1 MNKVAAFA
9 LRRKNSIL
17 SMSEKRFCPPQ
28 PLRFWITPAYAGKS
42 CAEQARRF
50 HLRDHPPRMRGKGA
64 SGIVCDFVHG
74 ITPTCAGK
82 SPAIMVCSLEYW
94 GSPPRVRGKAYS
106 KVKPDEYMGITPAYA
121 GKSAGLSTF
130 WSRNQDHPRVCGEKP
145 QKGLQRP
152 ITLGSPPRM
161 RGKENGAVYYNVD
174 WRITPA
180 CAGKRPPA
188 FQHLELDWDH
198 PRVCGEKSIGV
209 QNFRKFQGSPPRVR
223 GKEIEANRDAIAHR
237 ITPACAGKSAAAVSF
252 CAFCWDHPRV
262 CGEKKLIVFGQ
273 TRFSG
278 SPPRVRGKEPMITLK
293 DVRGRITPACA
304 GKRQSTHECCK
315 QAQDHPRVCGEKR
328 MGKALIFNVLGSPPR
343 VRGKGQHRSIQ

>member
-198 PRVCGEKSIGV
+198 PRVCGEKEYDAQIGDDIEGSPPRV
-209 QNFRKFQGSPPRVR
+209 RGKVHRRTEFQEIPGITPACAGKRNRSEPGRHRPQDHPRVCGEKCCSGFFLCILLGSPPRVR
-223 GKEIEANRDAIAHR
+223 GKETDCVWSDPFFG
-237 ITPACAGKSAAAVSF
+237 ITPACAGKRTNDYF
-252 CAFCWDHPRV
+252 ERRQREDHPRV
-262 CGEKKLIVFGQ
+262 CGEKAI
-273 TRFSG
+273 
-278 SPPRVRGKEPMITLK
+278 
-293 DVRGRITPACA
+293 
-304 GKRQSTHECCK
+304 
-315 QAQDHPRVCGEKR
+315 HP
-328 MGKALIFNVLGSPPR
+328 
-343 VRGKGQHRSIQ
+343 